1 MFIDALKSFRRSLS
15 LPPRSRPR
23 RSLRRRPAQAV
34 ERLEDRTVLSAVTF
48 FRKFEGIDWT
58 SAAAGGVGSQWNDGG
73 SATLTVGGVQ
83 GQIVSAYLYWRGI
96 DLLARGGN
104 GVYDNATAAFNGVA
118 VTGVSLGT
126 GGTGTWGSGS
136 SQAFR
141 ADVTSL
147 VQAGLTTYS
156 VSGLAAKTGHSAD
169 GVSLVIVYQ
178 DGVHSNDRDL
188 YVLDGNAVNVGPAAD
203 GPWDVRLD
211 GLVYRTGDVRA
222 ELHVADGQTSTDAAI
237 RFASPDGTPVD
248 LADRTGRFDGSSVS
262 NFGKSRAINGSLWD
276 VHRFDVTP
284 AVGAPGTHSLAL
296 TQGATSSD
304 SLSLILLLVDTAAKP
319 ANEPPVTHDL
329 SLTIAEDTKL
339 TNVLDVH
346 DAQGDATLN
355 YSIVNGPATGA
366 VTLDSAGGFVYV
378 PPKDF
383 FGTVTFS
390 YAASD
395 GEFTVAAVVTITVT
409 PVNDCPA
416 VLPQSFATAED
427 ALFSGRVA
435 ASDDDGDVLSFVLV
449 NGPGHGVVVLAADGT
464 YVYTPDRDWNGRDAF
479 QVAVSDGHAD
489 PVIVSVSLDV
499 EPVNDVP
506 AAPDQSVAASEDAS
520 LSGQVAASDA
530 DGDVLSFLLV
540 DGPAHGSLVL
550 AADGSYVFTPNRD
563 WYGDDTFRVSVTD
576 GHSDPVTVV
585 VSLHV
590 TAVNDAPVAT
600 GGEFRVGV
608 GCPIG
613 AVVGRVVATDV
624 DGDALAYN
632 IVAGN
637 PGGAFAIDPKTGAV
651 TVADRKALAASV
663 NQVVSLTVQVADGHG
678 GIASVVVKVQIQPAA
693 VQFSVGKPGS
703 QAVIDVK
710 GLRWQPLVIYSTDTF
725 DVRQIDVGSLTF
737 GRTGGERS
745 LLLGHGKSHPV
756 AYIDVNGDGRKDLV
770 LLFDVK
776 ATGLFAGDTSLALKG
791 RLKDGT
797 DFVGTTP
804 VTVQTKSD
812 PKAKAVASGKR

>member
-1 MFIDALKSFRRSLS
+1 MLIDALKSFGRSFS
-15 LPPRSRPR
+15 LPHRARPR
-23 RSLRRRPAQAV
+23 RSLRKRRAQAV

-83 GQIVSAYLYWRGI
+83 GQIVSAYLYWRGV

-104 GVYDNATAAFNGVA
+104 GVYDNSTAAFNGVS

-178 DGVHSNDRDL
+178 DGVHTNDRDL
-188 YVLDGNAVNVGPAAD
+188 YVLDGNDVNVGPAAD
-203 GPWDVRLD
+203 GPWDVHLD

-237 RFASPDGTPVD
+237 RFASPDGSPVD
-248 LADRTGRFDGSSVS
+248 LADRTGRFDGSSVP

-296 TQGATSSD
+296 TQGAASSD

-319 ANEPPVTHDL
+319 ANEPPVARDL
-329 SLTIAEDTKL
+329 SLTIAEDTSL
-339 TNVLDVH
+339 TSVLDIH
-346 DAQGDATLN
+346 DPQADSTL
-355 YSIVNGPATGA
+355 SFTLVSGPAAGA
-366 VTLDSAGGFVYV
+366 VTLDSVGGFVYI

-395 GEFTVAAVVTITVT
+395 GEFTASAVVTITVT
-409 PVNDCPA
+409 SVNDVPA

-427 ALFSGRVA
+427 TLFSGRVA
-435 ASDDDGDVLSFVLV
+435 ASDDDGDVLSFALAS
-449 NGPGHGVVVLAADGT
+449 GPGHGVVVLAADGT

-479 QVAVSDGHAD
+479 QVAVTDGQSD

-506 AAPDQSVAASEDAS
+506 VAPPQSVTTAEDAA

-550 AADGSYVFTPNRD
+550 AADGSYVFTPARD
-563 WYGDDTFRVSVTD
+563 WNGEDSFRVSVTD
-576 GHSDPVTVV
+576 GYSDPVTALIT
-585 VSLHV
+585 LHV
-590 TAVNDAPVAT
+590 AAANDGPVAT

-608 GCPIG
+608 ASPVG
-613 AVVGRVVATDV
+613 AVVGRVVAADV
-624 DGDALAYN
+624 DGDVLVYN

-637 PGGAFAIDPKTGAV
+637 TGGAFAIDPNTGLV
-651 TVADRKALAASV
+651 TVADRKALAASS

-678 GIASVVVKVQIQPAA
+678 GVASVVVKVQVQPAA

-703 QAVIDVK
+703 PAVIDLK

-737 GRTGGERS
+737 GRTGAERS

-770 LLFDVK
+770 LLFDAT
-776 ATGLFAGDTSLALKG
+776 ATGLTAGNTAVTLKG
-791 RLKDGT
+791 QLKDGT
-797 DFVGTTP
+797 GFVGTAP
-804 VTVQTKSD
+804 VTVQAKPDT
-812 PKAKAVASGKR
+812 KAKANGNGKR